1 MKEWLSLD
9 CDDFTFT
16 VWSNGVD
23 KRKSV
28 FEKRDKTA
36 SQYVIHF
43 SENMG
48 KVKIHCPFLD
58 APLLLESSQLEL
70 PSPLFF
76 ENLQY
81 QFEWAFKFDV
91 EQAEVIH
98 YHRAVNEAFRFK
110 HRSLIGNINTGNDI
124 GWFTLPI
131 RYSVGNKQK
140 EFHIKFE
147 ILPTKIDLHRDIPI
161 IYQNID
167 TEFPLLRF
175 NFLGKTE
182 QQSSESHKRGN
193 FSLFWLAHFKQL
205 REKLVHN
212 IKIITLAPH
221 QRLQQK
227 NAFLKA
233 DRLVGKASHRQLE
246 KIRHDIKNGQMDKRY
261 QVNPKFLSANT
272 PENRFIKWISGQIQ
286 RQINKIIYQLQTQQ
300 NEFSETLTTNLKTW
314 IAPLM
319 KLEKQSFLKDISPE
333 YLEKSTLVLQQ
344 KTGYNQVYYIWQE
357 LKLYLDFFE
366 QSKTISMKS
375 VAELYEIWCFITLK
389 NILLE
394 LGFKTTQKQKN
405 RLCQNKFSEYQ
416 LRDGLLGAFHFEKGN
431 IKVRLAHEPI
441 FRQEGKEIRTFWV
454 SQKPDI
460 LLEVVL
466 PNKQKYIWLFDAK
479 YRIASGKDLNLE
491 DQDKTEKEN
500 EAIANRKDLV
510 PEDSLNQMH
519 RYRDALIHIS
529 HHSLIERSRP
539 VFGAFA
545 LYPGYFQQDQVSNP
559 YQSVIDAIGIGA
571 FALLPSQDKLG
582 QTWLMNFL
590 TEKLSFNIEKQQEK
604 TDELYIENPA
614 RIPTLGMK
622 QAYYRNLVMT
632 IRIGDEREEGY
643 IQKFREGTANYYHT
657 KTDIFD
663 EEFNHKI
670 VSELCFLAI
679 AYPSLEE
686 EWVIDKI
693 YPILNVEMKQRK
705 ALSIEQT
712 GSHKGQFSEEWY
724 YCFELSQPIMLKN
737 QIEGIPV
744 ERFRESIKLPTLKM
758 IQGVKRFDKLR
769 SVYENVLAQAL
780 K

>member
-1 MKEWLSLD
+1 MLNRL
-9 CDDFTFT
+9 
-16 VWSNGVD
+16 
-23 KRKSV
+23 
-28 FEKRDKTA
+28 
-36 SQYVIHF
+36 
-43 SENMG
+43 
-48 KVKIHCPFLD
+48 
-58 APLLLESSQLEL
+58 
-70 PSPLFF
+70 
-76 ENLQY
+76 
-81 QFEWAFKFDV
+81 
-91 EQAEVIH
+91 EVIH
-98 YHRAVNEAFRFK
+98 HHRAVNEAFRFK
-110 HRSLIGNINTGNDI
+110 HQFLIGNINTGNDI

-140 EFHIKFE
+140 EFYIKFE

-161 IYQNID
+161 IYQDID

-193 FSLFWLAHFKQL
+193 FPLFWLAHFKQL
-205 REKLVHN
+205 WEKLVHN

-300 NEFSETLTTNLKTW
+300 NEFSEVLATNLKTW
-314 IAPLM
+314 ITPLM

-394 LGFKTTQKQKN
+394 LGFQTTQKQKN
-405 RLCQNKFSEYQ
+405 RLYPSKFSEYK
-416 LRDGLLGAFHFEKGN
+416 LRDGLFGAFHFEKGN
-431 IKVRLAHEPI
+431 IKVRLVHEPI

-454 SQKPDI
+454 TQKPDI
-460 LLEVVL
+460 LLEVIF

-491 DQDKTEKEN
+491 DQGKTEKEN
-500 EAIANRKDLV
+500 EDIANREDLV
-510 PEDSLNQMH
+510 PEDALNQMH

-529 HHSLIERSRP
+529 HHSLIERTRP

-545 LYPGYFQQDQVSNP
+545 LYPGDFQQDKQANP
-559 YQSVIDAIGIGA
+559 YQSAIDAIGIGA

-582 QTWLMNFL
+582 QKWLVDFL
-590 TEKLSFNIEKQQEK
+590 SEKLSFNDEEKK
-604 TDELYIENPA
+604 DKIDALYLENTA
-614 RIPTLGMK
+614 KIPSLGMRSS
-622 QAYYRNLVMT
+622 YYRNLVMV
-632 IRIGDEREEGY
+632 IRIGDNREEEY
-643 IQKFREGTANYYHT
+643 INRFRNGMATYYHT
-657 KTDIFD
+657 TIDIFSD
-663 EEFNHKI
+663 NFNHKVI
-670 VSELCFLAI
+670 SELNFLAI
-679 AYPSLEE
+679 AYPDIKGD
-686 EWVIDKI
+686 WIVDKV
-693 YPILNVEMKQRK
+693 YPILNVNIKQRSELNEK
-705 ALSIEQT
+705 QT
-712 GSHKGQFSEEWY
+712 GIKKFTSENKLCY
-724 YCFELSQPIMLKN
+724 LFELSNPITLQNVLMD
-737 QIEGIPV
+737 IPV
-744 ERFRESIKLPTLKM
+744 SRFRDSIKLSTLTILNETKC
-758 IQGVKRFDKLR
+758 FTELD
-769 SVYENVLAQAL
+769 SVYRHILINAL
-780 K
+780 SH